1 MTRKEN
7 QTKQTNMQIGC
18 KGNSH
23 QNPYARHF
31 PVCGETMW
39 ETVKKKKFFLFKTKM
54 QLCIFVGSCM
64 RRSDWLAFR

>member
-31 PVCGETMW
+31 PVCGETMLNVSHIKIYLKHTGHQMLRT
-39 ETVKKKKFFLFKTKM
+39 EYYNY
-54 QLCIFVGSCM
+54 
-64 RRSDWLAFR
+64 